1 MNNQIQEN
9 LEKLKP
15 SIFILPLSLLGLIAL
30 FLYKQHAL
38 SPESYIQIQ
47 KDCFYYLNG
56 KLSTFPQTQY
66 NLTQFGDAFIFLSL
80 LAIFIIKAPKLWE
93 PLITASILS
102 GIFSKILKTF
112 FAVPRPA
119 AFLEHHTFIIV
130 GKPLLG
136 QTNSLPSGHSITVFT
151 VLTVIMFSFI
161 PQKLT
166 NKIIWFLTI
175 LIVGIILASTR
186 IGIGAHFPLDVLV
199 GSILGYISGIAGI
212 FINRKYAIWS
222 WIKEKK
228 YYPVFIVLFAVA
240 IAILTN
246 KIWKENLI
254 IYYFTLASLAAS
266 LYIIIKEYVKK

>member
-1 MNNQIQEN
+1 LNNQIQDN

-15 SIFILPLSLLGLIAL
+15 SIFILPLSLMGLIAL
-30 FLYKQHAL
+30 FLYKEHAL

-80 LAIFIIKAPKLWE
+80 LAIFIVKAPKLWE

-102 GIFSKILKTF
+102 GILSKILKTF

-119 AFLEHHTFIIV
+119 AFLDHSTFIII

-166 NKIIWFLTI
+166 NKIIWYLTI
-175 LIVGIILASTR
+175 LMVGIILASTR

-199 GSILGYISGIAGI
+199 GSIVGYISGISGI

-222 WIKEKK
+222 WINNKK
-228 YYPVFIVLFAVA
+228 YYPVFIVLFVVG

-254 IYYFTLASLAAS
+254 IYYLSFISLAVS
-266 LYIIIKEYVKK
+266 SYFIFKDYVKK